1 MILMADGS
9 FMPNANTIFYQSLEE
24 QTMNKDQVEGRKKEV
39 TGKMKEVAGKII
51 GDKEMEV
58 KGKVKNQLGKAQA
71 GYGDVKSDVKKAVR

>member
-1 MILMADGS
+1 
-9 FMPNANTIFYQSLEE
+9 
-24 QTMNKDQVEGRKKEV
+24 MNKDQVEGRKKEV

-71 GYGDVKSDVKKAVR
+71 GYGDVKSDVKKGCFLYFFLALAALAAAVIALYLHSRGK